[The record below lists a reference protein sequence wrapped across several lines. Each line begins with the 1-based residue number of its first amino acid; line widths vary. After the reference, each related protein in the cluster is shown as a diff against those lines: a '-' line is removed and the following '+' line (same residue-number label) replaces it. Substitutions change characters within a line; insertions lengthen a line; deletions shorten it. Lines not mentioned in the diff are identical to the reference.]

1 MTLSLAATASRLLQ
15 RLAPRVLSSDIT
27 DPSRRFQFMSDLHL
41 EVCQQYTTFDFPVTA
56 PYLILGGDIGRLI
69 DHDGLLAFLQRQ
81 TARYERVFFVL
92 GNHEF
97 YGMAYEEAV
106 QKASQLENEPSLEGK
121 VTLLHQGRHDLDL
134 PSKPGITI
142 LGCVLWSQIAAE
154 SADRIDTMV
163 SDFKE
168 IRGWSTTTHSATHA
182 SDRSWLQSE
191 LRRIREEG
199 EGQAQPRDVIVV
211 THHAPLVKG
220 TASPQHEG
228 NVVSSAFATD
238 LCLGEEWSG
247 VKHWV
252 FGHTHWTTDLKSS
265 NGVRVVS
272 NQRGYVFPGKT
283 RALDQRP
290 VKHTFD
296 PSRRIQC

>member
-1 MTLSLAATASRLLQ
+1 MTSSLAATASRLLQ
-15 RLAPRVLSSDIT
+15 RLTSRVLPSDT
-27 DPSRRFQFMSDLHL
+27 SDPSRRFQFMSDLHL
-41 EVCQQYTTFDFPVTA
+41 ELCQQYTTFDFPVTA

-81 TARYERVFFVL
+81 TARYERVFFIL

-97 YGMAYEEAV
+97 HGMSYEEAV
-106 QKASQLENEPSLEGK
+106 HKASQLENEPSLEGK
-121 VTLLHQGRHDLDL
+121 ATLLHQGRYDLDL
-134 PSKPGITI
+134 PSKPNITI

-154 SADRIDTMV
+154 SADKIGMMV

-168 IRGWSTTTHSATHA
+168 IRGWSTTAHSAAHA
-182 SDRSWLQSE
+182 SDRSWLQSK
-191 LRRIREEG
+191 LRRIREEDA
-199 EGQAQPRDVIVV
+199 GQAQPRDVIVV

-238 LCLGEEWSG
+238 LCVGEEWSS

-252 FGHTHWTTDLKSS
+252 FGHTHWTTELESR

-272 NQRGYVFPGKT
+272 NQRGYVFPRDK
-283 RALDQRP
+283 RPVDQRP

-296 PSRRIQC
+296 PSRYILC